1 MSQANIIGQQVF
13 QRCEA
18 WLYAQQ
24 QRLEQT
30 YELSRCEWE
39 ISLPQGRITY
49 FQRQQVVAQAQM
61 VVLGSYHLRKGTW
74 VWAWANPS
82 CDPQHIITPEQV
94 SGLTRA
100 MGWGW
105 LTTAVVPVFQRPD
118 LWQDQVLRPNHD
130 HINRT
135 AVARIVS
142 MAAYQVGGSGVHFAR
157 QRDVLVCTA
166 LTQVY
171 RPVG

>member
-1 MSQANIIGQQVF
+1 MSQANKVGQQVF
-13 QRCEA
+13 QRCEE
-18 WLYAQQ
+18 WLRGQQ
-24 QRLEQT
+24 QQLEQA
-30 YELSRCEWE
+30 YQISHCAWELS
-39 ISLPQGRITY
+39 LPHGRITY
-49 FQRQQVVAQAQM
+49 FKGQQVVAQAQV

-74 VWAWANPS
+74 MWPWANPS
-82 CDPQHIITPEQV
+82 CDQQHIITAEQV

-100 MGWGW
+100 MGWSW
-105 LTTAVVPVFQRPD
+105 LTTSVVPVFQRPV
-118 LWQDQVLRPNHD
+118 LWQDQVARPSHD

-142 MAAYQVGGSGVHFAR
+142 MAAYQVGGAGVHFAR
-157 QRDVLVCTA
+157 QREVLVCTA

>member
-1 MSQANIIGQQVF
+1 MSQAHIIEQQVF
-13 QRCEA
+13 QRCEE
-18 WLYAQQ
+18 WLYGQQ
-24 QRLEQT
+24 QQIEEAYQISQCQW
-30 YELSRCEWE
+30 ELSL
-39 ISLPQGRITY
+39 SHGRITY
-49 FQRQQVVAQAQM
+49 FQQRQVVAEAQIVM
-61 VVLGSYHLRKGTW
+61 LGSYHLRKGTW

-82 CDPQHIITPEQV
+82 FAACHTITPAQV

-105 LTTAVVPVFQRPD
+105 LATSVVPVFQRPA
-118 LWQDQVLRPNHD
+118 LWRDQVTSPSQD

-135 AVARIVS
+135 AVARLVS

-157 QRDVLVCTA
+157 QRDVLACTA
-166 LTQVY
+166 LTHVY

>member
-24 QRLEQT
+24 QALEQT
-30 YELSRCEWE
+30 YQISRCAWELS
-39 ISLPQGRITY
+39 LLDGHITY
-49 FQRQQVVAQAQM
+49 FRGQQVVAQAQI

-74 VWAWANPS
+74 MWAWANPS
-82 CDPQHIITPEQV
+82 CQQPHTITPEQM

-105 LTTAVVPVFQRPD
+105 LTTSVVPVFQRPA
-118 LWQDQVLRPNHD
+118 LWQDQGARPSHD

-142 MAAYQVGGSGVHFAR
+142 MATYQVGGNGVHFAR